1 MGIGLSIV
9 FTGLCALVT
18 DADGGS
24 AQVLL
29 VDAQGI
35 GEVGGVVLPEHA
47 PTLVVALDGL
57 ANAETSRPTRVVMA
71 GPAAGS
77 IDAADGRAL
86 AGQVGL
92 WDLTGSEV
100 RIRVQ
105 RGAESG
111 LRVFRSDGASCR
123 GRSRPATGT
132 TRMRGA
138 TSGLLPTWGRS
149 RATGASTPRWSLDR
163 QRKSKGPFLVPS
175 RRGSFSIPGS
185 SKRRPRVEKPA
196 DRDDAFEFR
205 DKSGA
210 PRLRQALTDT
220 IRWSLAT
227 DAGTVL
233 IEIVPATGGEVKRL
247 VFSPR
252 ATTPTVFISN
262 MPAQNA
268 AIATHH
274 AVSDEEMAALHFGA
288 YYKLLRNE
296 PAQPAVA
303 ACLASGFRADG
314 CRNGGPDVLPS
325 GRLHARLVADT

>member
-71 GPAAGS
+71 WPAAGS
-77 IDAADGRAL
+77 IEAADDRTL

-111 LRVFRSDGASCR
+111 LRVFRSNGTSSWPEPPRNGNDTDAWRDIRFVADMGPLAGDGR
-123 GRSRPATGT
+123 IDPALVAESSGVE
-132 TRMRGA
+132 RALPRA
-138 TSGLLPTWGRS
+138 VAARVLLDSGLIE
-149 RATGASTPRWSLDR
+149 A
-163 QRKSKGPFLVPS
+163 GPPS
-175 RRGSFSIPGS
+175 Q
-185 SKRRPRVEKPA
+185 KA
-196 DRDDAFEFR
+196 YRDDMFEFR

-227 DAGTVL
+227 GAGTVL
-233 IEIVPATGGEVKRL
+233 IEIVPAAGGEVRRL

-252 ATTPTVFISN
+252 ATTHTVFISN
-262 MPAQNA
+262 MPAQNS

-288 YYKLLRNE
+288 YYKLLRHE
-296 PAQPAVA
+296 PANQPLPHVW
-303 ACLASGFRADG
+303 LPASGQTGTGMGDRMFCPPAAFTRD
-314 CRNGGPDVLPS
+314 
-325 GRLHARLVADT
+325 